1 LFRPTINDVKFRVSN
16 RVTSDRMNMQ
26 FPEILAILNESLG
39 PQVDEILVS
48 KDHDATFC
56 NEK

>member
-16 RVTSDRMNMQ
+16 RVTSYRMNMQ
-26 FPEILAILNESLG
+26 FPEILAILNEGFG